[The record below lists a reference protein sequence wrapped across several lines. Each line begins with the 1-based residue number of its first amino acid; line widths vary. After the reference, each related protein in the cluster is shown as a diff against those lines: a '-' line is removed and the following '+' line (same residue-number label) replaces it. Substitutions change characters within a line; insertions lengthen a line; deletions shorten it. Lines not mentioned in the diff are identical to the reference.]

1 MTLSQ
6 LLWNVLQSSNY
17 KLMIIFQKKKKLISL
32 NIEYLVFVVYSIE
45 FRLNIIWKSLYSVF
59 IYV

>member
-6 LLWNVLQSSNY
+6 LLWNVLQPSNY

-45 FRLNIIWKSLYSVF
+45 FRLNII
-59 IYV
+59 

>member
-6 LLWNVLQSSNY
+6 LLWNVLQPSNY
-17 KLMIIFQKKKKLISL
+17 KLMIIFQKKKLISL

>member
-6 LLWNVLQSSNY
+6 LLWNVLQPSNY
-17 KLMIIFQKKKKLISL
+17 KLMIIFQKKLKLISL

-45 FRLNIIWKSLYSVF
+45 FRLNII
-59 IYV
+59 

>member
-6 LLWNVLQSSNY
+6 LLWNVLQPSNS